1 MNYKI
6 LTILFGGLIFF
17 VLFFSVSANIKV
29 NALNKQESIIPIIKT
44 YIENEQYNDAIMF
57 LKQVSSDN
65 YIALNEQIMDFDYS
79 LMLLTRKI
87 TDLKKGYFLKQK
99 IIPLINKLEK
109 IKVLKGKYK
118 AYNYFCIGL
127 IYKYLEE
134 Y

>member
-6 LTILFGGLIFF
+6 LAILFGGLIFF

-65 YIALNEQIMDFDYS
+65 YITLNEQIMDFDYS

-109 IKVLKGKYK
+109 IKVLLG
-118 AYNYFCIGL
+118 
-127 IYKYLEE
+127 YLKLTT
-134 Y
+134 